1 MLPQPISHYH
11 LTFPTNLI
19 SLFLSSAFPLFVHT
33 NKLIIAMGAS
43 SLPIEKRLRLF
54 FLTAEIFQWAVIHRQ
69 TPNPG
74 DDMRTGF
81 DVQPYLGFGGIVNAK
96 GTLVEVFRGDE
107 LAPALRVDVT
117 EQDTSRHRC
126 EFADI
131 VPLMDQ
137 TNGRFLAAVVL
148 HNPDVIDEEDLSFTE
163 DGIYFEFEQGDFA
176 VLYIS
181 RDGRVHNS
189 SGLYGFTTEYGN

>member
-1 MLPQPISHYH
+1 
-11 LTFPTNLI
+11 
-19 SLFLSSAFPLFVHT
+19 
-33 NKLIIAMGAS
+33 
-43 SLPIEKRLRLF
+43 
-54 FLTAEIFQWAVIHRQ
+54 
-69 TPNPG
+69 
-74 DDMRTGF
+74 MRTGF

-96 GTLVEVFRGDE
+96 DTLVEVFRGGDV
-107 LAPALRVDVT
+107 APALRVDVAG
-117 EQDTSRHRC
+117 QDTSRHRC

-148 HNPDVIDEEDLSFTE
+148 HNPDVIEEEDLAFTGE
-163 DGIYFEFEQGDFA
+163 TCYFEFEHGDFA

-181 RDGRVHNS
+181 PDGRIHNS